1 MSASVKYLDPKLN
14 FRADMPGSAD
24 VPSQVCEA
32 ESSAAAQGNTG
43 RLVGAAGLYVFFVSG
58 LLWSQP
64 AWMVVFGPLVQL
76 GVGRSLFSYF
86 GGDERRH
93 LMGR

>member
-1 MSASVKYLDPKLN
+1 MSVSAKHLDPNFN
-14 FRADMPGSAD
+14 FRADIQGSAD
-24 VPSQVCEA
+24 VPSQVCKA
-32 ESSAAAQGNTG
+32 DASAASRGNTG
-43 RLVGAAGLYVFFVSG
+43 RLVGAAGLYVFLVSG

-64 AWMVVFGPLVQL
+64 AWMVVFAPFVQL

-93 LMGR
+93 LTGR